1 MSINSITTQIARN
14 RERGSIMIMAAI
26 FMVLIFLMIGMA
38 IDLSRVY
45 MVRAELQ
52 NGADAAAL
60 SAAKEL
66 NGGTTGIDDAIAR
79 AQAVLNTH
87 GFAKSGVQV
96 ATVSFASTLDQDPYL
111 AAYDSSDPAVNA
123 TAAKAVAANIK
134 YVKVTTRPVSMT
146 VLFAVQ
152 ALGTTNTQSREA
164 VAGISIGLSGFCDF
178 FPAAVGL
185 NDQDP
190 NDSVNGQPVWT
201 PPAPGT
207 VMTLNFS
214 QGTGNSAVVNDHDFV
229 ILEVPDINGN
239 GTPETALLTAGLR
252 TYCASLGDNIHMT
265 PSSNQNNGPRNSADG
280 MNTRFGIY
288 ANGYGNALQP
298 GPFPPDVVLTQDIT
312 GQAYLN
318 STLPSGTVMNNRRLL
333 VMPFILPGTYPAYT
347 TDIKGWGVF
356 LFRHPAVSPN
366 GNCDPA
372 AGCGSMSVEYIRKA
386 QNGFATGAP
395 NCTTQI
401 TAAVLY
407 K

>member
-1 MSINSITTQIARN
+1 MAINSRTQIAKRN
-14 RERGSIMIMAAI
+14 GERGSIMIMAAI
-26 FMVLIFLMIGMA
+26 FMVLLFLMIGMA

-52 NGADAAAL
+52 NAADACAL
-60 SAAKEL
+60 TAAKEL
-66 NGGTTGIDDAIAR
+66 NGGTTGIDGAIAR

-87 GFAKSGVQV
+87 GFAKAGVQV
-96 ATVSFASTLDQDPYL
+96 ATVSFAQTLDQNPYI
-111 AAYDSSDPAVNA
+111 AAYDSSNAGVTPA
-123 TAAKAVAANIK
+123 AAKAAAANIR
-134 YVKVTTRPVSMT
+134 YVKVTTQPVSMT

-185 NDQDP
+185 PDQDTT
-190 NDSVNGQPVWT
+190 DSVNGQPVFT
-201 PPAPGT
+201 PPPPGT
-207 VMTLNFS
+207 IMTLNFS
-214 QGTGNSAVVNDHDFV
+214 QGTGNEAVVNDHDFI
-229 ILEVPDINGN
+229 ILEVPDLNGN

-252 TYCASLGDNIHMT
+252 TYCASLGDQIHMT

-280 MNTRFGIY
+280 LNTRFGMY

-298 GPFPPDVVLTQDIT
+298 GPFPPDVVLTQDIS

-318 STLPSGTVMNNRRLL
+318 STLPTGVTMNNRRLL

-347 TDIKGWGVF
+347 SNIQGWGVF
-356 LFRHPAVSPN
+356 LIRHPAVSSN

-372 AGCGSMSVEYIRKA
+372 AGCGSFSVEYIRKA

-395 NCTTQI
+395 TCTTQI

-407 K
+407 R